1 MSTGGVAVPPGS
13 GREVS
18 VGRNTLTVKSGPEEG
33 HTLVGMFESAIPPG
47 GGFPFAH
54 VHDEYEEVFYV
65 LEGEVEYRLGESWAV
80 ALAGSTICVP
90 SGVVHAFRNSSTRL
104 ARHLVVHAPVAALA
118 LIEEVGRTPQEQ
130 WAPLFERYKSR
141 LIKD

>member
-80 ALAGSTICVP
+80 ALGHT
-90 SGVVHAFRNSSTRL
+90 GEFRRF
-104 ARHLVVHAPVAALA
+104 ARFVSVESWYDAAR
-118 LIEEVGRTPQEQ
+118 GGC
-130 WAPLFERYKSR
+130 
-141 LIKD
+141 

>member
-1 MSTGGVAVPPGS
+1 M
-13 GREVS
+13 
-18 VGRNTLTVKSGPEEG
+18 TLTRSAYVQVRCAVVALWSERHQPYAARTRLGTSNLTQNSG
-33 HTLVGMFESAIPPG
+33 
-47 GGFPFAH
+47 FAGCSL
-54 VHDEYEEVFYV
+54 

>member
-65 LEGEVEYRLGESWAV
+65 LKGLRPSPTRHAVDRYR
-80 ALAGSTICVP
+80 
-90 SGVVHAFRNSSTRL
+90 
-104 ARHLVVHAPVAALA
+104 
-118 LIEEVGRTPQEQ
+118 
-130 WAPLFERYKSR
+130 FERKLSQGPAVR
-141 LIKD
+141 WADRHHSLRR